1 MIMLEDFILTN
12 LTELSTHI
20 NMKLG
25 AKMNRLSIFILLLF
39 TLTVLP
45 FTLSARDKIP
55 AIDKLSKNADVILT
69 GKVTKKLSAWN
80 ANKTRIY
87 TKATLKVDDLLKGP
101 NNGST
106 IDVVY
111 PGGEIGEV
119 GELYTHMPRF
129 TEEEEVLVFLKKD
142 HKKNEFKVL
151 NGEDGKFTVIRD
163 DKTKQKV
170 TSSNVRIEALKK
182 QIKEAI
188 NTQK

>member
-1 MIMLEDFILTN
+1 MLEDFILTN

-170 TSSNVRIEALKK
+170 TPSNVRIEALKK